1 MNGFIGSKKMVL
13 FLQDFLAFALGLV
26 SFALRDMF
34 RAYTPSNVAGTT
46 LTEAGH
52 VGEEQKRK
60 VRCKEPPSFSGEQ
73 DMFSEWLFSME
84 ESIKALKPDDAVA
97 FVGSYLEGNAKKWF
111 MNLCTDGKRPASWNL
126 FKEQLIS
133 AFKSEHDDERNRL
146 LLVQLRQSGD
156 LETYIINFLKRCLL
170 AKDVDELTKSALFV
184 TGLSDSQVR
193 RDVRRAHPKTLQD
206 AIRAVRTSY
215 EDLQV
220 DTPVPSSNAVS
231 ARLRQLKRRDS
242 GTRLSA
248 EERQRLMREG
258 RCFRCRE
265 LGHRAVNCPLVKGP
279 TPLSPVFNHV
289 KAKKNPPPAEDPN
302 ESRQ

>member
-1 MNGFIGSKKMVL
+1 MNGYIGSKKMVL
-13 FLQDFLAFALGLV
+13 FLQVFLAFALGLAV
-26 SFALRDMF
+26 SFAFRDMF
-34 RAYTPSNVAGTT
+34 RAYTPNNVAGTT

-156 LETYIINFLKRCLL
+156 LETYITDFLKLKRCLP
-170 AKDVDELTKSALFV
+170 AKDVDELTNSALFV
-184 TGLSDSQVR
+184 TGLSDSQVK

-206 AIRAVRTSY
+206 AIRAARTSY

-231 ARLRQLKRRDS
+231 GCCVNSAKTLCYELTWRLCYLVPNLVQFLTPEKS
-242 GTRLSA
+242 LSI
-248 EERQRLMREG
+248 
-258 RCFRCRE
+258 
-265 LGHRAVNCPLVKGP
+265 
-279 TPLSPVFNHV
+279 
-289 KAKKNPPPAEDPN
+289 
-302 ESRQ
+302 

>member
-1 MNGFIGSKKMVL
+1 MVL
-13 FLQDFLAFALGLV
+13 FLLVFLAFALELAV
-26 SFALRDMF
+26 SFDVRDMF
-34 RAYTPSNVAGTT
+34 RAYTPNNVAGTT
-46 LTEAGH
+46 APEAGH

-156 LETYIINFLKRCLL
+156 LETYITDFLKTVFAC
-170 AKDVDELTKSALFV
+170 
-184 TGLSDSQVR
+184 
-193 RDVRRAHPKTLQD
+193 
-206 AIRAVRTSY
+206 
-215 EDLQV
+215 
-220 DTPVPSSNAVS
+220 
-231 ARLRQLKRRDS
+231 
-242 GTRLSA
+242 
-248 EERQRLMREG
+248 EG
-258 RCFRCRE
+258 RR
-265 LGHRAVNCPLVKGP
+265 
-279 TPLSPVFNHV
+279 
-289 KAKKNPPPAEDPN
+289 
-302 ESRQ
+302 

>member
-1 MNGFIGSKKMVL
+1 MVL
-13 FLQDFLAFALGLV
+13 FLQVFLAFALGLAV
-26 SFALRDMF
+26 SFAFRVMF
-34 RAYTPSNVAGTT
+34 CAYTPNNVAGT
-46 LTEAGH
+46 TEAGH
-52 VGEEQKRK
+52 VGEEKKRK

-84 ESIKALKPDDAVA
+84 ESIKALKPDDVVA
-97 FVGSYLEGNAKKWF
+97 FVGSYLDGNAKKWF
-111 MNLCTDGKRPASWNL
+111 IMNLCTDGKRPASWNL

-156 LETYIINFLKRCLL
+156 LETYITDFLTRCLL

-184 TGLSDSQVR
+184 TGLSDSQVK

-206 AIRAVRTSY
+206 AIRAARTSY

-220 DTPVPSSNAVS
+220 DTPVPSSNAAS
-231 ARLRQLKRRDS
+231 GRLRQLKRRD
-242 GTRLSA
+242 TRLSA

-279 TPLSPVFNHV
+279 TPISPVFNLV
-289 KAKKNPPPAEDPN
+289 EAKKNPPPAEDPN
-302 ESRQ
+302 ENRQ